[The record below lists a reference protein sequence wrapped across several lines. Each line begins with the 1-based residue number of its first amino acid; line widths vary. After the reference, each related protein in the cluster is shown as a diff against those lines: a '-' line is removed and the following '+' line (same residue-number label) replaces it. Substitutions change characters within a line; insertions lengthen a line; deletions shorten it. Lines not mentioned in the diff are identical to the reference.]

1 MFIHNLLLE
10 FIIGIILIEILSF
23 TESKSCKKGV
33 GHRYSVSDRLSYDE
47 AIKNCNK
54 GNRKILTVKNEAEFE
69 EYKKILGRLYETDH
83 SNTDFFFPVKYNK
96 INDKFYFADGQ
107 EGNNWIREMVSKVKN
122 FDTVVN
128 SENWIDFCFGI
139 PADYPDKI
147 SIYFCPA
154 KFYAACVET
163 TLK

>member
-10 FIIGIILIEILSF
+10 FIIGIILLEILSF

-54 GNRKILTVKNEAEFE
+54 
-69 EYKKILGRLYETDH
+69 
-83 SNTDFFFPVKYNK
+83 
-96 INDKFYFADGQ
+96 DGQ

-154 KFYAACVET
+154 KFYAAC
-163 TLK
+163 